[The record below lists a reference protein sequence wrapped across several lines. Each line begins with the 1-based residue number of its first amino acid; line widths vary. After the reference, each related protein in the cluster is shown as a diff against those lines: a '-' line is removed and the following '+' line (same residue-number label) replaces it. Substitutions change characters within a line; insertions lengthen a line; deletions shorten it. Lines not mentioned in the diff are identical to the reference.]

1 MRYFLE
7 LRYDGA
13 AYCGWQRQPDAPTV
27 QQTIEQA
34 LSKLLRHSVEIVG
47 AGRTDTGVNASYYV
61 AHFDTDAEF
70 DTKQLL
76 YKVNLVLPHDIS
88 VESITLVPGE
98 AHARFDAREREYT
111 YYISTVKNPFRRHSA
126 WINYQP
132 LDVDKMNEAAKSLL
146 EYSDFTSFAK
156 LNSNNKTNIC
166 RIMVAEWVPEEGGV
180 LRFTIR
186 ADRFLRNMV
195 RSIVGT
201 LVDVGRGRYTVEE
214 FRAIVEA
221 KDLSRSSAGAPAQG
235 LFLSDVVYPKE
246 IFTK

>member
-88 VESITLVPGE
+88 VESITPVPGE
-98 AHARFDAREREYT
+98 AHARFDAKEREYT

-132 LDVDKMNEAAKSLL
+132 LDVDKMNEAAKLLL

-166 RIMVAEWVPEEGGV
+166 RIMVAEWMREEGGV

>member
-13 AYCGWQRQPDAPTV
+13 AYCGWQRQLDAPSV
-27 QQTIEQA
+27 QQTIEST

-70 DTKQLL
+70 DSKQLL
-76 YKVNLVLPHDIS
+76 YKVNLMLPHDIS
-88 VESITLVPGE
+88 IESVTPVSSE

-126 WINYQP
+126 WINYQQ
-132 LDVDKMNEAAKSLL
+132 LDIAKMNEAAKLLL

-166 RIMVAEWVPEEGGV
+166 RIMVAEWVREEGGI

-201 LVDVGRGRYTVEE
+201 LVDVGRGRYSVDE
-214 FRAIVEA
+214 FRSIVES

-235 LFLSDVVYPKE
+235 LFLSDVVYPKD

>member
-88 VESITLVPGE
+88 IESIAPVPGE
-98 AHARFDAREREYT
+98 AHARFDAKEREYT

-132 LDVDKMNEAAKSLL
+132 LDLDKMNEAAKSLL

-166 RIMVAEWVPEEGGV
+166 RIMVAEWMREEGGV